1 MTIILKNKETL
12 KFDDFYFKCTIGK
25 KGLSFNKKEG
35 DKKTPKGN
43 FKIGNLYYRADRI
56 NKPLTKLK
64 TIPIKKNMGWCNDI
78 NNKKKYNKLVKI
90 SKNIKYEKMYRYDN
104 KYDLVLPI
112 KYNFHQPKLGKGSAI
127 FLHLTKNYKNTAGC
141 IALSK
146 KDFLILLKLIKRNTN
161 IIIN

>member
-35 DKKTPKGN
+35 DLKTPKGN

-127 FLHLTKNYKNTAGC
+127 FLHLTKNYQNTAGC

>member
-35 DKKTPKGN
+35 DLKTPKGN

-64 TIPIKKNMGWCNDI
+64 TIPIKNMGWCNDI

>member
-35 DKKTPKGN
+35 DLKTPKGN

-78 NNKKKYNKLVKI
+78 NNKKK
-90 SKNIKYEKMYRYDN
+90 
-104 KYDLVLPI
+104 
-112 KYNFHQPKLGKGSAI
+112 
-127 FLHLTKNYKNTAGC
+127 C
-141 IALSK
+141 C
-146 KDFLILLKLIKRNTN
+146 
-161 IIIN
+161 

>member
-35 DKKTPKGN
+35 DLKTPKGN

-78 NNKKKYNKLVKI
+78 NNKEKYNKLVKI

-127 FLHLTKNYKNTAGC
+127 FLHLTKNYQKTQGC
-141 IALSK
+141 ISLTK
-146 KDFLILLKLIKRNTN
+146 KDFLILTKVIESKNKIR
-161 IIIN
+161 IG

>member
-35 DKKTPKGN
+35 DLKTPKGN

-127 FLHLTKNYKNTAGC
+127 FLHLTKNYQKTQGC
-141 IALSK
+141 ISLTK
-146 KDFLILLKLIKRNTN
+146 KDFLILTKVIESKNKIR
-161 IIIN
+161 IG

>member
-25 KGLSFNKKEG
+25 RGVSFNKKEG
-35 DKKTPKGN
+35 DLKTPKGS

-64 TIPIKKNMGWCNDI
+64 TIPIQKNMGWCNDI

-104 KYDLVLPI
+104 KYDLVLLI

-161 IIIN
+161 IKIN

>member
-25 KGLSFNKKEG
+25 RGVSFNKKEG
-35 DKKTPKGN
+35 DLKTPKGS

-64 TIPIKKNMGWCNDI
+64 TIPIQKNMGWCNDI
-78 NNKKKYNKLVKI
+78 NNKKKYNKLIKI

-112 KYNFHQPKLGKGSAI
+112 KYNFHHPKLGKGSAI

-161 IIIN
+161 IKIN

>member
-25 KGLSFNKKEG
+25 KGLSFNKNEG
-35 DKKTPKGN
+35 DLKTPKGN

-64 TIPIKKNMGWCNDI
+64 TIPIQKNMGWCNDI

-104 KYDLVLPI
+104 KYDLVLLI

-127 FLHLTKNYKNTAGC
+127 FLHLTKNYKSTAGC

-146 KDFLILLKLIKRNTN
+146 KDFLILLKLIKKNTN

>member
-1 MTIILKNKETL
+1 
-12 KFDDFYFKCTIGK
+12 
-25 KGLSFNKKEG
+25 
-35 DKKTPKGN
+35 
-43 FKIGNLYYRADRI
+43 
-56 NKPLTKLK
+56 
-64 TIPIKKNMGWCNDI
+64 MGWCNDI

-146 KDFLILLKLIKRNTN
+146 KRLFDFAQTYKKKYKYYNKLILSLPKNFRSNSYKSRTILSS
-161 IIIN
+161 

>member
-25 KGLSFNKKEG
+25 KGLSFNKNEG
-35 DKKTPKGN
+35 DLKTPKGN

-64 TIPIKKNMGWCNDI
+64 TIPIQKNMGWCNDI

-104 KYDLVLPI
+104 KYDLVIPI

-127 FLHLTKNYKNTAGC
+127 FLHLTKNYKSTAGC

>member
-35 DKKTPKGN
+35 DLKTPKGN

-64 TIPIKKNMGWCNDI
+64 TIPIQKNMGWCNDI

>member
-35 DKKTPKGN
+35 DLKTPKGN

-127 FLHLTKNYKNTAGC
+127 FLHLTKNYKNTEGC

>member
-35 DKKTPKGN
+35 DLKTPKGN

-112 KYNFHQPKLGKGSAI
+112 KYNFHQPK
-127 FLHLTKNYKNTAGC
+127 
-141 IALSK
+141 
-146 KDFLILLKLIKRNTN
+146 
-161 IIIN
+161 

>member
-35 DKKTPKGN
+35 DLKTPKGN

-112 KYNFHQPKLGKGSAI
+112 KYNFHQPKIGKGSAI

>member
-35 DKKTPKGN
+35 DLKTPKGN

-146 KDFLILLKLIKRNTN
+146 KDFLILLKLIKKNTN